1 MMQLKL
7 RRSFVQATTDTACS
21 EVLCTRGVSAP

>member
-7 RRSFVQATTDTACS
+7 RRSFVQATTDTACLS
-21 EVLCTRGVSAP
+21 FRL

>member
-7 RRSFVQATTDTACS
+7 RRSFVQATTDTACPDPF
-21 EVLCTRGVSAP
+21 VTADADGD